1 MFINKSGDWTD
12 FRKLPG
18 LLEVDFHLAEEQP
31 TGAYWE
37 HMDQVKETTLNSLR
51 KAQKDGRQYVLFTHG
66 HSTSRIGAQTSR
78 SVVRGVMRSKEATPY
93 IIRRESIQHS
103 SVFVA
108 KIRPLK

>member
-1 MFINKSGDWTD
+1 MFIKKGGNWTD
-12 FRKLPG
+12 FRKLPEVT
-18 LLEVDFHLAEEQP
+18 EVDFHWAEEQP

-51 KAQKDGRQYVLFTHG
+51 RAQANGIQHVLFTHG
-66 HSTSRIGAQTSR
+66 HSTSRMGAQTSR
-78 SVVRGVMRSKEATPY
+78 SVVRGVMRSKEATPH
-93 IIRRESIQHS
+93 IIRKESIQHS